1 MEKEM
6 NMNSEAKALKKQ
18 LNLGANTTLQNMQN
32 DMVDILTE
40 LNQNVALSKD
50 ISSTSEERR
59 KANLLAKSAY
69 TKIQSILTI
78 ADVYS
83 AKPSSYHDEELEDVL
98 LPVTNEGAPVL
109 KIMGVEKV
117 MPELST
123 MTNKDKNLD
132 GYVSLKPSLYYA
144 FYTLEI
150 RTLLTKSEG
159 ERAYQVA
166 EPLSEQE
173 FATFL
178 HNYPL
183 MKQIANVQAFGTK
196 EEKTEVTEFPFQ
208 KTIGKQIG

>member
-6 NMNSEAKALKKQ
+6 NMQSQIEGLKEQ
-18 LNLGANTTLQNMQN
+18 LNLGANTTLQCLQN
-32 DMVDILTE
+32 DMVEILTE
-40 LNQNVALSKD
+40 LNQNVNLAKD
-50 ISSTSEERR
+50 ANISSEERR
-59 KANLLAKSAY
+59 KASLLAKSAY
-69 TKIQSILTI
+69 AKIQSILTI

-83 AKPSSYHDEELEDVL
+83 AKPSSYHAEELEDVL
-98 LPVTNEGAPVL
+98 LPVTKEGAPVL
-109 KIMGVEKV
+109 KIMGLEKE
-117 MPELST
+117 MPELLT
-123 MTNKDKNLD
+123 MTNKDKKLD

-159 ERAYQVA
+159 ERAFQVA
-166 EPLSEQE
+166 EPLSSQE

-196 EEKTEVTEFPFQ
+196 EAKADVTEFPFQ
-208 KTIGKQIG
+208 KELGKQIG